1 MKKLIIAVAAIAV
14 LSGPVYAKDSMH
26 NQMVKMMMMIK
37 EQRKITIELERYLK
51 RMMDNTGYQN
61 G

>member
-14 LSGPVYAKDSMH
+14 LSGPVYAKDTMH
-26 NQMVKMMMMIK
+26 NQMVKMMKMIK
-37 EQRKITIELERYLK
+37 EQMIITKQLEKYLK
-51 RMMDNTGYQN
+51 LMSDNSGFKN

>member
-14 LSGPVYAKDSMH
+14 LSGPVYPKDSMH
-26 NQMVKMMMMIK
+26 NQMVHMMKMIK
-37 EQRKITIELERYLK
+37 EQMLITKKLEQYLK
-51 RMMDNTGYQN
+51 LMMDNTGFKN